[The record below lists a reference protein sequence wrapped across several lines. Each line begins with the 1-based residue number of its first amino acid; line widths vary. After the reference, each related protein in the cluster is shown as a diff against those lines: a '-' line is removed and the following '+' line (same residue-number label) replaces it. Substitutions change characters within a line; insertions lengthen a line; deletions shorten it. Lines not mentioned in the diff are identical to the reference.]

1 MVRNL
6 ILFIILLASE
16 CGIYA
21 QDWNEFER
29 WVEEMRVQWKVPGV
43 AVAVVKEDKVV
54 FIKGFGVRRI
64 DESGPVD
71 PETIF
76 QLASVSKV
84 FTAAG
89 LGVGV
94 DKGLLKWD
102 EEIIKNLPQ
111 FALKDSYPS
120 RFATAR
126 DLLAHR
132 TGLPAF
138 RGDLLGK
145 MGYSSEE
152 ILYRVRF
159 IEPATSFRNLAN
171 YSNVGFFVA
180 GELLGKIFKTS
191 WEKAISTQLLIPL
204 EMKRSGFRTHLDQ
217 QNVAAAH
224 AMIDGKIA
232 VIALDQVGG
241 FPGADG
247 ITSTAT
253 DMAQFMIMHLNGGV
267 FQGKRLLKQATVR
280 EIFAPSMVSEA
291 SISEAPPINPNA
303 SFSYGLGWGN
313 YNYNGFMIVEKG
325 GALDGV
331 RTNVTLIPELK
342 LGICILSNLNL
353 TPLPE
358 VIRAKFLEKYLGKSR
373 MNIEAGIL
381 KMEESIEDLFKV
393 TPKPPG
399 ALPPSHSL
407 EQYTGVFE
415 SILYGLIKIR
425 TENGGLVLEA
435 GPALWKGRLLAWSN
449 DTFTL
454 LWSTINSG
462 NEQVTFMFGPDNR
475 AIEMQTET
483 LGTFRRKKS

>member
-1 MVRNL
+1 ML
-6 ILFIILLASE
+6 ILIIVLFAS
-16 CGIYA
+16 GIYA
-21 QDWNEFER
+21 QDWSDFER
-29 WVEEMRVQWKVPGV
+29 WVEEMRAQWKVPGV
-43 AVAVVKEDKVV
+43 AVAIVQEDKVV
-54 FIKGFGVRRI
+54 FVKGFGVRRTGQS
-64 DESGPVD
+64 EPVG

-76 QLASVSKV
+76 RLASVSKV

-111 FALKDSYPS
+111 FALKESYPS

-159 IEPATSFRNLAN
+159 IDPATSFRNLAN

-204 EMKRSGFRTHLDQ
+204 EMKRSGFATPLDE

-224 AMIDGKIA
+224 AMINGKIA
-232 VIALDQVGG
+232 VIASDHVGG

-247 ITSTAT
+247 ITSTAA

-267 FQGKRLLKQATVR
+267 FRGKRLLKQATVR
-280 EIFAPSMVSEA
+280 EIFTPSMVSEA
-291 SISEAPPINPNA
+291 SVSEAPPINPNA

-313 YNYNGFMIVEKG
+313 YNYNGFMIIEKG

-353 TPLPE
+353 TLLPE

-381 KMEESIEDLFKV
+381 QVEESIENLFKIA
-393 TPKPPG
+393 PKPPG

-415 SILYGLIKIR
+415 STLYGLIKIKV
-425 TENGGLVLEA
+425 ENGGLVLEA
-435 GPALWKGRLLAWSN
+435 GPALWKGQLRSWSN

-454 LWSTINSG
+454 LWPTINSG

-483 LGTFRRKKS
+483 LGTFRAKKG

>member
-224 AMIDGKIA
+224 AMIDG
-232 VIALDQVGG
+232 
-241 FPGADG
+241 
-247 ITSTAT
+247 
-253 DMAQFMIMHLNGGV
+253 
-267 FQGKRLLKQATVR
+267 
-280 EIFAPSMVSEA
+280 
-291 SISEAPPINPNA
+291 
-303 SFSYGLGWGN
+303 
-313 YNYNGFMIVEKG
+313 
-325 GALDGV
+325 
-331 RTNVTLIPELK
+331 
-342 LGICILSNLNL
+342 
-353 TPLPE
+353 
-358 VIRAKFLEKYLGKSR
+358 
-373 MNIEAGIL
+373 
-381 KMEESIEDLFKV
+381 
-393 TPKPPG
+393 
-399 ALPPSHSL
+399 
-407 EQYTGVFE
+407 
-415 SILYGLIKIR
+415 
-425 TENGGLVLEA
+425 
-435 GPALWKGRLLAWSN
+435 
-449 DTFTL
+449 
-454 LWSTINSG
+454 
-462 NEQVTFMFGPDNR
+462 
-475 AIEMQTET
+475 
-483 LGTFRRKKS
+483 